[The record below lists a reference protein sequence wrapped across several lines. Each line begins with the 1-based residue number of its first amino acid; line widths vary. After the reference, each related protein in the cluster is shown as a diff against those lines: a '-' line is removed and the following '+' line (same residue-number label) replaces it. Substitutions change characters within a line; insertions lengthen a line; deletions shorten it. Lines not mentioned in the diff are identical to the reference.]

1 MGRVGEEI
9 TLRSGE
15 KVYTADIE
23 NSICERKEV
32 VECAVIAFE
41 SKERGQVPLAF
52 VVLRSPPADE
62 KDIEL
67 AKPESEKE
75 EERR

>member
-15 KVYTADIE
+15 KLYIADVE

-32 VECAVIAFE
+32 VECAVVPFE
-41 SKERGQVPLAF
+41 SKERG
-52 VVLRSPPADE
+52 
-62 KDIEL
+62 
-67 AKPESEKE
+67 
-75 EERR
+75 

>member
-1 MGRVGEEI
+1 LGKIDENGYLTFMGRVGEEI

-41 SKERGQVPLAF
+41 SKERG
-52 VVLRSPPADE
+52 
-62 KDIEL
+62 
-67 AKPESEKE
+67 
-75 EERR
+75 